1 MLNVEG
7 IEISN
12 VFLFLR
18 SFNSVRGTDVQNII
32 MIQEENEQLSEQ
44 KQKWH

>member
-18 SFNSVRGTDVQNII
+18 SFNSVREADVQNII